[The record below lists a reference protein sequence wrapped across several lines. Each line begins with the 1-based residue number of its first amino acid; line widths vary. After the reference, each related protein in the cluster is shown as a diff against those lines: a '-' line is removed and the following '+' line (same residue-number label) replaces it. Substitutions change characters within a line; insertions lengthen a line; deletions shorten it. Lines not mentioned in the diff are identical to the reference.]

1 MIDDILEAT
10 FNPSDDEK
18 LQYSEDWNKFQ
29 QKMREMNSNAKK
41 TVKRLRSIA
50 DRLDEAWWEYKMSY
64 ATGTFGCVVGGAL
77 TLTTESIYAKAFGIA
92 GFLINYIAS
101 SIDYTKHSEDNKVAE
116 KLLKETR
123 DNFIAVRKEI
133 HLWIARKEYFRI
145 TYIYGQAIAHKVA
158 TSQVLMFLREC
169 IFDSKEIPP
178 MVKNMATLIE
188 KRVWNSGAKAPF
200 QGVAEGAAKNGAQV
214 ADDAVQASSKTII
227 ENLAK
232 NGAQVSDD
240 AVLVS
245 AETSAQE
252 VVKKGAQVSDDAVQA
267 SAKAS
272 TQKMVKNGAQFAD
285 DVVQAGAKASTQEMV
300 ENAAQLADDVIQ
312 ASKQK
317 MANGKWQSLFY
328 DAIQNNAKAS
338 RQEMVEN
345 AAQLADDVIQASKQ
359 KMANG
364 KWQSLFYDAIQNNA
378 KASTQEMIENA
389 AQFADDVIQA
399 GAKTSTKEMAKNGAQ
414 LADDAIQAAAKAS
427 TQEVAKKGAKFA
439 DDAIQ
444 AGAKASTQGVAKN
457 GAQVADDVAEASL
470 KTAGNF
476 QKLIAVMDT
485 GLLLMDTKE
494 LVFTIKDLVRNKGS
508 DAAKD
513 LREKAE
519 EIEDAFI
526 Q

>member
-29 QKMREMNSNAKK
+29 QKMGEMNSNAKK

-64 ATGTFGCVVGGAL
+64 ATGTFVCVVGGAL

-158 TSQVLMFLREC
+158 TPQVLMFLREC

-188 KRVWNSGAKAPF
+188 KWVWNSGAKAPF

-285 DVVQAGAKASTQEMV
+285 DVVQAGAKASTQEMF

-317 MANGKWQSLFY
+317 MANGKWQSL
-328 DAIQNNAKAS
+328 
-338 RQEMVEN
+338 
-345 AAQLADDVIQASKQ
+345 
-359 KMANG
+359 
-364 KWQSLFYDAIQNNA
+364 YDAIQNNA
-378 KASTQEMIENA
+378 KASTQEMVENA
-389 AQFADDVIQA
+389 AQLADDVIQA

-427 TQEVAKKGAKFA
+427 TQEVAKNGAKLA